1 MITVFVIDADPAVR
15 LTAKRILEAAGFTVI
30 AVADAASA
38 LDRLAALRANLV
50 ICDIDAAG
58 PTGEAAVDAIG
69 DVDPPAQILVLF
81 PKHRDTAGV
90 RPYMREAPGKAHN
103 AGRKP

>member
-1 MITVFVIDADPAVR
+1 MITVLVIDADPAVR

-38 LDRLAALRANLV
+38 LDRLAALRADLV

-58 PTGEAAVDAIG
+58 PTREAAPDAVRG
-69 DVDPPAQILVLF
+69 VGPSAQLLLLL
-81 PKHRDTAGV
+81 PKHRDTAG
-90 RPYMREAPGKAHN
+90 PAPSPGTLT
-103 AGRKP
+103 G